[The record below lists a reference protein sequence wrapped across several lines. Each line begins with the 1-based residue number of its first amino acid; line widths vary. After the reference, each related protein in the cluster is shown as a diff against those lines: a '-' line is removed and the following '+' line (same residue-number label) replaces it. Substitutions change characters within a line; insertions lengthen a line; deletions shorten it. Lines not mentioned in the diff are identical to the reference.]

1 MTITRTTV
9 AAVLASAAV
18 AGVGGGIVLHRT
30 VDRPAASPASAASS
44 DTGAP
49 EASGTAVGDATT
61 PPASTGTGPVT
72 SPVTTS
78 TPPPSASTPPPSARA
93 PLSEDDLM
101 QANDYTAS
109 GWRTVSIRS
118 GRGAGQAAVSACQRT
133 SPESQYGLARMY
145 SASVDGGGLY
155 ADQWVLDFRE
165 RADAQQMAE
174 DVGLWRTECTDPSNE
189 GMKGTAFRA
198 SDPVQLA
205 LPDGSEGQRWT
216 MDFEQDGHT
225 LRQLVEVVRAGTRV
239 SVAVVSGSP
248 ALVRGVDAPTLA
260 SRAAARLG

>member
-1 MTITRTTV
+1 MSITRTTV

-30 VDRPAASPASAASS
+30 VDRPTASAASS
-44 DTGAP
+44 NTGTP
-49 EASGTAVGDATT
+49 DASETPAGSATT
-61 PPASTGTGPVT
+61 PPASTGTRPATTSATRSATT
-72 SPVTTS
+72 SP
-78 TPPPSASTPPPSARA
+78 PRPSARA
-93 PLSEDDLM
+93 LLSEDDLM
-101 QANDYTAS
+101 QANDYTAA
-109 GWRTVSIRS
+109 GWKTVSIRS
-118 GRGAGQAAVSACQRT
+118 GKGAGQAAVSACQREN
-133 SPESQYGLARMY
+133 PESQYGLARMY
-145 SASVDGGGLY
+145 SASVDGSDLY

-189 GMKGTAFRA
+189 AMKGFTFHA

-239 SVAVVSGSP
+239 SVAVVSAP
-248 ALVRGVDAPTLA
+248 QAVVKGVDAAELGA
-260 SRAAARLG
+260 RAAARLG

>member
-30 VDRPAASPASAASS
+30 VDHPAASAASS
-44 DTGAP
+44 STGTPDASGAP
-49 EASGTAVGDATT
+49 VGHTATT
-61 PPASTGTGPVT
+61 PPASTGTRPATTHATRPAT
-72 SPVTTS
+72 SSTTS
-78 TPPPSASTPPPSARA
+78 SAPAATTRA

-101 QANDYTAS
+101 QANDYTAA

-118 GRGAGQAAVSACQRT
+118 GKGAGQAAVSACQRT
-133 SPESQYGLARMY
+133 NPESQYGLTRIY
-145 SASVDGGGLY
+145 SASVEGGDLY

-174 DVGLWRTECTDPSNE
+174 DVGLWRSECTDPSNE
-189 GMKGTAFRA
+189 GMKGTTFHA

-239 SVAVVSGSP
+239 SVAVVSGPP
-248 ALVRGVDAPTLA
+248 AVVRGVDAPSLA
-260 SRAAARLG
+260 GRAAARLG